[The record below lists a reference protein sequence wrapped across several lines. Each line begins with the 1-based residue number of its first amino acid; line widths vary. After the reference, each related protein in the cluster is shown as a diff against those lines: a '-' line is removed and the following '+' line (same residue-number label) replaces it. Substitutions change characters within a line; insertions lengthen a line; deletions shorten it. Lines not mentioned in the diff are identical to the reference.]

1 MLLNLRSAKVGL
13 EVTDKN
19 KNERNQVKI
28 VSGTLN
34 LQAFCPSS
42 DKFGNKFLI
51 ENIDSGMTD
60 LFF

>member
-42 DKFGNKFLI
+42 EIFGNKFLI
-51 ENIDSGMTD
+51 ENIDSGKD
-60 LFF
+60 RFIF